1 MKIKIEEDNIQEVP
15 RLPSILDITD
25 NEDDDKD
32 FEEVASC
39 WICERPGVGCSEFYC
54 EVRYCGPE
62 HRELHHPVDH
72 DEPWPFIV
80 KYKPGVG
87 RLMVAAREI
96 DQGELIFTESCLA
109 QGPNHTLYTPYCLDC
124 LKEVPDTAACSKCG
138 WPVCGPQCEVG
149 PNHSI
154 ECKILA
160 ENKDKIDLDYMRKE
174 GTLYWPIST
183 LRILLL
189 SKDDPCSWSV
199 IQRMLSHREEHRKKE
214 TWPMYEEHLVNMIR
228 DKLGL
233 GEMFTEEE
241 VEHVSGVIDVNS
253 IRLQSHGHGVYLM
266 TSIMSHSCTSNT
278 KTIMNEDQTVD
289 VRAVMK
295 IPQGAEITKSYVS
308 SLETTQLRQERLLDG
323 WYFRCKCLRC
333 CDPLEGLSFAS
344 AVACLKCQE
353 GLILSTNPLDPEADW
368 SCGDCGFMKTADM
381 IKKLNDYFMSAIV
394 AAKDDCSSLD
404 DLLEKACKMFHPSH
418 YLPTLTRIKLN
429 TAYLRLGARNEGNAE
444 VEILMRRKEFLDEVH
459 QVVETIEP
467 GLTQR
472 RGLSLFER
480 SVCHLQLGR
489 ELYDRKKF
497 PKDDFAKLLE
507 SEIGSLEDCLDCLE
521 HSSVGGYLDDVNFKA
536 GAARDDAES
545 WLSQLQ
551 EGSL

>member
-1 MKIKIEEDNIQEVP
+1 MGSVTPSTNTGSHTGMKITIEEEDQEVP
-15 RLPSILDITD
+15 RLPSIMDITD
-25 NEDDDKD
+25 TNEDKD
-32 FEEVASC
+32 IEEVASC
-39 WICERPGVGCSEFYC
+39 WICERPGVECSDFYC
-54 EVRYCGPE
+54 DVRYCGPE
-62 HRELHHPVDH
+62 HRELHHPEDH

-109 QGPNHTLYTPYCLDC
+109 QGPNHTLFTPYCLDC
-124 LKEVPDTAACSKCG
+124 LKEVPETAACSKCG
-138 WPVCGPQCEVG
+138 WPACGPKGEVG

-154 ECKILA
+154 ECETLTQ
-160 ENKDKIDLDYMRKE
+160 NRDNIDLDNMRDK
-174 GTLYWPIST
+174 GTVYWPIS
-183 LRILLL
+183 
-189 SKDDPCSWSV
+189 
-199 IQRMLSHREEHRKKE
+199 
-214 TWPMYEEHLVNMIR
+214 EEHLVRMIR
-228 DKLGL
+228 DKCGL
-233 GEMFTEEE
+233 GEMFSEEE

-295 IPQGAEITKSYVS
+295 IPRGAEITKSYVS
-308 SLETTQLRQERLLDG
+308 SLETTQLRQERLMDG

-344 AVACLKCQE
+344 SVACLKCQE
-353 GLILSTNPLDPEADW
+353 GLILSTNPLDPDADW
-368 SCGDCGFMKTADM
+368 SCGDCGFIKTADS
-381 IKKLNDYFMSAIV
+381 IKKLNEYFMKAIM
-394 AAKDDCSSLD
+394 AATDDCSSLD
-404 DLLEKACKMFHPSH
+404 DMLEKACKMFHPSH

-429 TAYLRLGARNEGNAE
+429 TAFLKLGARNEGNAE

-497 PKDDFAKLLE
+497 PKEDFAKLLE
-507 SEIGSLEDCLDCLE
+507 AEVSSLEDCLDCLE

>member
-1 MKIKIEEDNIQEVP
+1 MKITIEEEDQEAP
-15 RLPSILDITD
+15 RLPSIVDITD
-25 NEDDDKD
+25 TEDDKEA
-32 FEEVASC
+32 EEVASC
-39 WICERPGVGCSEFYC
+39 WICERPGVETSDFYC
-54 EVRYCGPE
+54 DVRYCGPE
-62 HRELHHPVDH
+62 HRELHHPEDH

-96 DQGELIFTESCLA
+96 DQGELIFTEPCLA
-109 QGPNHTLYTPYCLDC
+109 QGPNHTLFSPYCLDC
-124 LKEVPDTAACSKCG
+124 LKKVPDTAACTKCG
-138 WPVCGPQCEVG
+138 WPVCGEECETG
-149 PNHSI
+149 QNHSI
-154 ECKILA
+154 ECKTLTD
-160 ENKDKIDLDYMRKE
+160 NKDNIDLEYMKSK

-189 SKDDPCSWSV
+189 SKENPGSWSV
-199 IQRMLSHREEHRKKE
+199 IQRMMSHREEHRAKE
-214 TWPMYEEHLVNMIR
+214 TWPMYDEHLVRMIR
-228 DKLGL
+228 DKCGL
-233 GEMFTEEE
+233 GDMFSDEE

-253 IRLQSHGHGVYLM
+253 IRLESHGHGVYM
-266 TSIMSHSCTSNT
+266 KTSIMSHSCTSNT

-289 VRAVMK
+289 VRAVLPIK
-295 IPQGAEITKSYVS
+295 RGSEITKSYVS
-308 SLETTQLRQERLLDG
+308 SLETTQLRQERLMDG

-344 AVACLKCQE
+344 SVACLKCKE
-353 GLILSTNPLDPEADW
+353 GLILSTNPLDSDADW
-368 SCGDCGFMKTADM
+368 SCGDCGFMKTADA
-381 IKKLNDYFMSAIV
+381 IKKLNEYFMAAII
-394 AAKDDCSSLD
+394 AATDDCSGLE
-404 DLLEKACKMFHPSH
+404 DLLEKSVKMFHPNH

-429 TAYLRLGARNEGNAE
+429 TAFLKLGARNEGNAE
-444 VEILMRRKEFLDEVH
+444 VELLMRRKEFLDDVH
-459 QVVETIEP
+459 QTVETIEP

-489 ELYDRKKF
+489 ELYDKKNF
-497 PKDDFAKLLE
+497 GKADFCKLLE
-507 SEIGSLEDCLDCLE
+507 SEITSLEDCLDCLE

-545 WLSQLQ
+545 WLSQVL

>member
-1 MKIKIEEDNIQEVP
+1 
-15 RLPSILDITD
+15 
-25 NEDDDKD
+25 
-32 FEEVASC
+32 
-39 WICERPGVGCSEFYC
+39 
-54 EVRYCGPE
+54 
-62 HRELHHPVDH
+62 
-72 DEPWPFIV
+72 
-80 KYKPGVG
+80 
-87 RLMVAAREI
+87 
-96 DQGELIFTESCLA
+96 
-109 QGPNHTLYTPYCLDC
+109 
-124 LKEVPDTAACSKCG
+124 
-138 WPVCGPQCEVG
+138 
-149 PNHSI
+149 
-154 ECKILA
+154 
-160 ENKDKIDLDYMRKE
+160 
-174 GTLYWPIST
+174 
-183 LRILLL
+183 
-189 SKDDPCSWSV
+189 
-199 IQRMLSHREEHRKKE
+199 
-214 TWPMYEEHLVNMIR
+214 
-228 DKLGL
+228 
-233 GEMFTEEE
+233 
-241 VEHVSGVIDVNS
+241 
-253 IRLQSHGHGVYLM
+253 
-266 TSIMSHSCTSNT
+266 MSHSCTSNT

-295 IPQGAEITKSYVS
+295 IPRGAEITKSYVS
-308 SLETTQLRQERLLDG
+308 SLETTQLRQERLMDG

-344 AVACLKCQE
+344 SVACLKCQE

-368 SCGDCGFMKTADM
+368 SCGDCGFIKTADS
-381 IKKLNDYFMSAIV
+381 IKKLNEYFMKAIM
-394 AAKDDCSSLD
+394 AATDDCSSLD

-429 TAYLRLGARNEGNAE
+429 TAFLKLGARNEGNAE

-497 PKDDFAKLLE
+497 PKEDFAKLLE
-507 SEIGSLEDCLDCLE
+507 AEVSSLEDCLDCLE